1 MYAGASRGDWA
12 RCIQVQVVGE
22 TRLGVSRGK

>member
-12 RCIQVQVVGE
+12 RCMQGQVGE
-22 TRLGVSRGK
+22 TGLSVSRGK